1 MAGKRTVKEVS
12 GVARIFKRCT
22 KCGSMN
28 SAKIKITLGLPNYE
42 LFQEPEAGEV
52 NTDYRCNDCGHEWNR
67 EQAIDEAYGKIK
79 TIKASVGGYF
89 GGYYDVTIDLNN
101 LQTTWS
107 FNEGETQKTSK
118 RSIQVSTLQDFI
130 EKLKMVNLLNWKAKY
145 TEVGVCDGTH
155 WSVEIF
161 TVERTI
167 KKYGDN
173 RFPQE
178 WELFCKAIGRITN
191 RKFR

>member
-1 MAGKRTVKEVS
+1 MPS
-12 GVARIFKRCT
+12 
-22 KCGSMN
+22 
-28 SAKIKITLGLPNYE
+28 YE
-42 LFQEPEAGEV
+42 LFQEAVAGEV
-52 NTDYRCNDCGHEWNR
+52 NTDHRCNDCGHEWNR

-89 GGYYDVTIDLNN
+89 GGYYDVTVDFNN

-118 RSIQVSTLQDFI
+118 RSIQVSTAQAFI

-145 TEVGVCDGTH
+145 IEAGVCDGTH

-161 TVERTI
+161 TAERII

-173 RFPQE
+173 MFPLE
-178 WELFCKAIGRITN
+178 WELFCKSIGRITN
-191 RKFR
+191 RKFH

>member
-1 MAGKRTVKEVS
+1 MPGYERFRADETGKV
-12 GVARIFKRCT
+12 
-22 KCGSMN
+22 N
-28 SAKIKITLGLPNYE
+28 
-42 LFQEPEAGEV
+42 PE
-52 NTDYRCNDCGHEWNR
+52 YFCNDCGHEWNR
-67 EQAIDEAYGKIK
+67 GQAIDEAYGKIK

-89 GGYYDVTIDLNN
+89 GGYYDVTVDLNN

-118 RSIQVSTLQDFI
+118 RSIQVSTLQAFI
-130 EKLKMVNLLNWKAKY
+130 EKLKMVNLLNWKANY

-161 TVERTI
+161 TAERTI

-173 RFPQE
+173 MFPLE
-178 WELFCKAIGRITN
+178 WEPFCKAIGRITN
-191 RKFR
+191 RKFH

>member
-1 MAGKRTVKEVS
+1 MAIIYKK
-12 GVARIFKRCT
+12 CT
-22 KCGSMN
+22 KCGSKN
-28 SAKIKITLGLPNYE
+28 SVKIDCGMPGYE
-42 LFQEPEAGEV
+42 RSREAEAGKM
-52 NTDYRCNDCGHEWNR
+52 NPDYSCNDCGHEWNR
-67 EQAIDEAYGKIK
+67 KQAMDEAYGKIK
-79 TIKASVGGYF
+79 IIKASVGGYF
-89 GGYYDVTIDLNN
+89 GGYYDVTVDFDN

-118 RSIQVSTLQDFI
+118 RSIQVSTSQAFI
-130 EKLKMVNLLNWKAKY
+130 EKLKMVNLLNWKANY

-173 RFPQE
+173 MFPLE
-178 WELFCKAIGRITN
+178 WELFCKSIGRITN
-191 RKFR
+191 RKFH

>member
-1 MAGKRTVKEVS
+1 MAIIYKK
-12 GVARIFKRCT
+12 CT

-28 SAKIKITLGLPNYE
+28 SAKIALGLPNNE
-42 LFQEPEAGEV
+42 ICQDTVARKVNPE
-52 NTDYRCNDCGHEWNR
+52 YFCNDCGHKWSR

-79 TIKASVGGYF
+79 TIRASVGGYF
-89 GGYYDVTIDLNN
+89 GGYYDVTVDFDN
-101 LQTTWS
+101 LQTIWS
-107 FNEGETQKTSK
+107 FNEGEAQKTSK
-118 RSIQVSTLQDFI
+118 RSIKVSTLQAFI

-145 TEVGVCDGTH
+145 TEAGVCDGTH
-155 WSVEIF
+155 WSVEIV

-173 RFPQE
+173 MFPLE

-191 RKFR
+191 RKFH

>member
-1 MAGKRTVKEVS
+1 M
-12 GVARIFKRCT
+12 
-22 KCGSMN
+22 
-28 SAKIKITLGLPNYE
+28 
-42 LFQEPEAGEV
+42 
-52 NTDYRCNDCGHEWNR
+52 
-67 EQAIDEAYGKIK
+67 
-79 TIKASVGGYF
+79 
-89 GGYYDVTIDLNN
+89 
-101 LQTTWS
+101 S

-118 RSIQVSTLQDFI
+118 RSIQVSTSQAFI

-161 TVERTI
+161 TAERTF

-173 RFPQE
+173 MFPLE
-178 WELFCKAIGRITN
+178 WEAFCKAIGRITN